1 MLVKILK
8 ETNTQAIKDFFYKFF
23 TIRKGHFSF
32 MFKNNVRVFL
42 VTVDFKRCQE

>member
-8 ETNTQAIKDFFYKFF
+8 ETNAQAVKDFFYKFL
-23 TIRKGHFSF
+23 TIKRGHFNF

-42 VTVDFKRCQE
+42 DIDDFKRC